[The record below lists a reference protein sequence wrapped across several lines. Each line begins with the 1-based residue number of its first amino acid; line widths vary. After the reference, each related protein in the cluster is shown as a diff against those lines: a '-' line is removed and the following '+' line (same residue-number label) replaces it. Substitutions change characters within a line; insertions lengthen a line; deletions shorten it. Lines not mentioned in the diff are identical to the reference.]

1 MPINDS
7 KVREIIREEAQSIEE
22 RCTGYRKVL
31 ADTLDHI
38 IELEWQ
44 HQVQATN
51 IQQKISDKCN
61 AAGRWLAAEGSRPW
75 HSQGHLHG
83 DVSDAPGEE

>member
-1 MPINDS
+1 MPLNDS
-7 KVREIIREEAQSIEE
+7 KVREIIREEVQSLEE
-22 RCTGYRKVL
+22 RCPGYREML
-31 ADTLDHI
+31 ADTLVTI

-61 AAGRWLAAEGSRPW
+61 AAGRWLAAEGSLPW
-75 HSQGHLHG
+75 HSQPPL
-83 DVSDAPGEE
+83 

>member
-1 MPINDS
+1 MPLNDS
-7 KVREIIREEAQSIEE
+7 KVREIIRQEVQSIEE
-22 RCTGYRKVL
+22 RCPEYRKVL

-51 IQQKISDKCN
+51 IQQKINDEFDD
-61 AAGRWLAAEGSRPW
+61 AGRWLDAKGSRPW
-75 HSQGHLHG
+75 HRQPPL
-83 DVSDAPGEE
+83 